1 MLIGHPLLQ
10 SPVSVRECEGAR
22 PCYRG
27 WPRSELTRPSL
38 SGMPSTSVP
47 PLATRNARP
56 TLLAYIVRYDELKF
70 GYIELR

>member
-56 TLLAYIVRYDELKF
+56 TLLAYIVRNAASTVGKKEM
-70 GYIELR
+70 R